1 MCELE
6 YAIYDLGANDSEV
19 KKEINEI
26 AHLKPDIISV
36 LPFYVKGVKNLIPD
50 QTRLST
56 IIDYPFGLMST
67 DARLIEIEKAIKNGV
82 DVIELVAPLSLCGNR
97 KYDKFRQDIN
107 ACRNLCNQHAVEL
120 RYVLEYRLMSAD
132 LLFKCSQILAG
143 FNIETV
149 YISSGHL
156 LDSISDNMLSCI
168 LTNQKVAEINIIC
181 SGPAWTDKQLAVLYN
196 NKDKIHGYKC
206 NNKFA
211 LEKIIQHLST
221 APTK

>member
-1 MCELE
+1 
-6 YAIYDLGANDSEV
+6 
-19 KKEINEI
+19 
-26 AHLKPDIISV
+26 
-36 LPFYVKGVKNLIPD
+36 
-50 QTRLST
+50 
-56 IIDYPFGLMST
+56 
-67 DARLIEIEKAIKNGV
+67 
-82 DVIELVAPLSLCGNR
+82 
-97 KYDKFRQDIN
+97 
-107 ACRNLCNQHAVEL
+107 
-120 RYVLEYRLMSAD
+120 MSAD
-132 LLFKCSQILAG
+132 LLFKCSQILSG

-211 LEKIIQHLST
+211 LEKITQHLSA